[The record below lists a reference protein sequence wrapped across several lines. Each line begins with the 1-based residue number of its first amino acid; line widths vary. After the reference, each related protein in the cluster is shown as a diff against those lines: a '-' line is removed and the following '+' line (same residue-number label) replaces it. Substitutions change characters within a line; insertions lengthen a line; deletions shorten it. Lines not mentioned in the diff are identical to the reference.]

1 MKQVKPTDEKS
12 EVKIGKTI
20 YIVQREFVG
29 KCSLQELLERLI
41 LAKNKAQ
48 KTGLLGWFEV
58 SCPWVIGVI
67 ERRHLWT
74 QAH

>member
-41 LAKNKAQ
+41 LVKK
-48 KTGLLGWFEV
+48 
-58 SCPWVIGVI
+58 
-67 ERRHLWT
+67 
-74 QAH
+74 